1 MVVYSKMSAGFDWS
15 SFVEAPGF
23 LESWDEA
30 GCTDIDLRTLQ
41 LDLLADPTGWPVV
54 PGSGG
59 WRKARFAP
67 RSSGKG
73 KSGGVRVYYADLSEF
88 GQILLGTAF
97 SKVYVADLSAKDKK
111 AFGVFLAEY
120 RQFLQGDE

>member
-1 MVVYSKMSAGFDWS
+1 MMSGAFDWS

-30 GCTDIDLRTLQ
+30 GCTDLDLRALQ

-67 RSSGKG
+67 PTWGKG
-73 KSGGVRVYYADLSEF
+73 KSGGVRVYYAHLPDA
-88 GQILLGTAF
+88 GYIILGTAF
-97 SKVYVADLSAKDKK
+97 RKVDKSDLSAAAKK
-111 AFGVFLAEY
+111 VIGQVLAGIVRGIRGEN
-120 RQFLQGDE
+120 